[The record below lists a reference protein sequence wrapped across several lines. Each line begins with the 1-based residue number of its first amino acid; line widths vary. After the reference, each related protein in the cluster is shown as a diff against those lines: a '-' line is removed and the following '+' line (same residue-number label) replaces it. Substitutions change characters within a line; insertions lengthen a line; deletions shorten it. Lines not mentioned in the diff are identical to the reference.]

1 MSKKPSVKD
10 ITSLANSNKGMLRSA
25 SGPALKGK
33 LVRGNNFD
41 GQKLINFTRSK
52 VSQLEQKLEMS
63 KLDLRQKEISLQMVK
78 SLIMEHVN

>member
-41 GQKLINFTRSK
+41 G
-52 VSQLEQKLEMS
+52 
-63 KLDLRQKEISLQMVK
+63 
-78 SLIMEHVN
+78 